1 MASMAENTTYTGGC
15 HCGAVRYR
23 VSMRLEGAIT
33 CNCSI
38 CSKTGTILAFV
49 PATQFDLLSGADAL
63 SDYQFGKKRIHHL
76 FCKHC
81 GVRSFGRGAMPDGTP
96 TVAVNIRCLDGID
109 LDAVRVERFDGKRM
123 PIEA

>member
-1 MASMAENTTYTGGC
+1 MK
-15 HCGAVRYR
+15 
-23 VSMRLEGAIT
+23 LEGAIT

-38 CSKTGTILAFV
+38 CSKTGTILAFA
-49 PATQFDLLSGADAL
+49 PATQFDLLTGADAL
-63 SDYQFGKKRIHHL
+63 SDYQFGRKRIHHL

-96 TVAVNIRCLDGID
+96 TVAVNVRCLDGID

>member
-1 MASMAENTTYTGGC
+1 MK
-15 HCGAVRYR
+15 
-23 VSMRLEGAIT
+23 LEGAIT

-38 CSKTGTILAFV
+38 CSKTGTILAFA
-49 PATQFDLLSGADAL
+49 PATQFELLSGADAL

-96 TVAVNIRCLDGID
+96 TVAVNLRCLDGID
-109 LDAVRVERFDGKRM
+109 LDAVRVERFDGKRV